1 MNRPDNQA
9 PRGISV
15 HIGVNRCDPAAYNGS
30 WDGAMSSA
38 ENDVDTMESIARLQ
52 GFETHV
58 LKTEQATRENVADA
72 FRSAAVEL
80 RPGDFFLV
88 TYSGHGDH
96 VPDISGDEEDRLDD
110 TWCLHNGHFLDDELN
125 VLLAGFRPGCR
136 VLILSDSCHSGTML
150 KGAKKAKDD
159 SGRIQDD
166 YIFSRAVPRSASIES
181 YKSHRQYYAELQ
193 LALPKPRPEIRASV
207 RLLSGCQED
216 EQSWGSAVTGRFTEA
231 VKTVFADGAFEG
243 SYKQFHAELVTAVA
257 RAMNPQ
263 TPGHSVIGAPNRD
276 YDLQKPFRI

>member
-1 MNRPDNQA
+1 MNRPANHT

-38 ENDVDTMESIARLQ
+38 ENDVDTMEEIARRQ
-52 GFETHV
+52 GFETRV
-58 LKTEQATRENVADA
+58 LKSEQATRENVTDA
-72 FRSAAVEL
+72 FRSAASEL
-80 RPGDFFLV
+80 QAGDFFLV

-136 VLILSDSCHSGTML
+136 ILVLSDSCHSGTML
-150 KGAKKAKDD
+150 KGGASSADN
-159 SGRIQDD
+159 SNRVQDE
-166 YIFSRAVPRSASIES
+166 YIYSRAVPRSASIES
-181 YKSHRQYYAELQ
+181 YKSHRQYYAEMQ

-216 EQSWGSAVTGRFTEA
+216 EQSWGSEVAGRFTEA

-243 SYKQFHAELVTAVA
+243 GYKQFHAELVKAVA
-257 RAMNPQ
+257 KAMNPQ
-263 TPGHSVIGAPNRD
+263 TPGHSVIGVPSREFD
-276 YDLQKPFRI
+276 SEKPFSI